1 MKHRL
6 CLLVV
11 MVSFIASGAVAMT
24 DDDIVA
30 ATILGEARGEG
41 ERGMYAVACVI
52 QVRAKERRMTPALV
66 CLQRLQFSCNNSGVQ
81 FGLLDAPQAKYA
93 RLLAASMGRLDASYV
108 GHANHYHTHG
118 VKPSWSSGREPVKIV
133 GGHRFFRL

>member
-1 MKHRL
+1 MKLIHKL
-6 CLLVV
+6 FTTLA
-11 MVSFIASGAVAMT
+11 MVSCCHGG
-24 DDDIVA
+24 DIDTVA

-41 ERGMYAVACVI
+41 KQGMYAVACVI
-52 QVRAKERRMTPALV
+52 QVRSKERKMTPAQV

-81 FGLLDAPQAKYA
+81 LGLLDAPEADYA
-93 RLLAASMGRLDASYV
+93 RLLASSVGRLDASFV

-118 VKPSWSSGREPVKIV
+118 VKPSWSRGKTPVKII